1 MEDTYIVEDLRRRLI
16 LAGFSELV
24 DRGVGDFSLRRVAIA
39 AEVSCAAPYRHF
51 KDKDELILAVV
62 RYAYNSWSLL
72 AIEIQNNCSQSAA
85 ESVAAICELY
95 VRFWLGNGNFRSV
108 LLMMNDGAH
117 AELAESLRDF
127 DAPIRRITRY
137 FASNYK
143 LTAEDEDVLVET
155 ILSHTWGAIMRISSG
170 LVDREKSIRNLKNK
184 IFSELLVFY

>member
-1 MEDTYIVEDLRRRLI
+1 MEDNYIVEHLRRRLI

-24 DRGVGDFSLRRVAIA
+24 DHGVGDFSLRRVAIA

-62 RYAYNSWSLL
+62 RYAYNSWTLL
-72 AIEIQNNCSQSAA
+72 AVEIQKSCSQSAA

-108 LLMMNDGAH
+108 LLLMNDGEH
-117 AELAESLRDF
+117 SELAESLKDF
-127 DAPIRRITRY
+127 DAPVRRIIRY

-143 LTAEDEDVLVET
+143 LTEEDEQVLVET
-155 ILSHTWGAIMRISSG
+155 ILSLSWGAVLRISSG
-170 LVDREKSIRNLKNK
+170 LADREESIQNLKNK
-184 IFSELLVFY
+184 IFSELLVFC